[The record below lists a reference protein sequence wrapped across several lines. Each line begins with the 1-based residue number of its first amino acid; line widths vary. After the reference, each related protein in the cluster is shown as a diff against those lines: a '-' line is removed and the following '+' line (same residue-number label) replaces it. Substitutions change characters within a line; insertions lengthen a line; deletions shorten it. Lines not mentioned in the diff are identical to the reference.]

1 MFLSNNFFKFRRLFV
16 FALLGM
22 LGTMLASCDEASQED
37 QGNVYYERD
46 PIPTAEDLFC
56 SSPSEEDKV
65 AVEHSF
71 SPVDIST
78 GHLFLSA
85 VQLAEKAKLTGL
97 ESASIDLRDSSNE
110 LFELRNNNALH
121 IKDQQS
127 FLTNIQENRRE
138 ALLVLK
144 DSQGEYC
151 LLLSLQPESSSS
163 SPDGDSSTSDGS
175 PSSPDGDSS
184 TSDGSPSSPDGD
196 SSTSDGSPSSPDGDS
211 QVTLLA
217 EQPEFQLPYVWW
229 NRDSGKA
236 RTVFAGNIPH
246 INYIGKV
253 LTLTTDTPLNFEL
266 VSVSPAAWAN
276 FFGINEETGALYISD
291 QFADLSNVFN
301 VEKDKSSYGL
311 SQLDAE
317 YQKEGLPLPEQ
328 FVLTV
333 NVSLQDDSNSE
344 ETTHI
349 TVKMPK
355 FGNPDCSILDWDADL
370 EGWTEE
376 QVSTFQR
383 GICKH
388 LDYKVRP
395 RGKEFITDQAIL
407 NTLPGGLTQ
416 PKANYQVIF
425 RDEFNEEGGIEKL
438 DHRLWTARYSLAC
451 NQFRQEGGVIHLRV
465 ADDCR
470 SADAKGNLH
479 RRYPS
484 ITTAGK
490 FEYKYGYI
498 EARFNRV
505 PITGR
510 GVSFFSSWGSRPALF
525 SKSYRD
531 FMCRGNNPQAKRMRW
546 LTSRGVEMQH
556 LEFSKGPS
564 AWWLHHLIDPKRAR
578 NKCHTYSDGRGKGI
592 HSGLWWATHS
602 FVVSQEIVI
611 GVEWTP
617 AGYKGFINGEPYKG
631 WASIDPNIRK
641 FYEYGY
647 STPTNT
653 GILGYKFTDIP
664 NYNDEDPDNPP
675 CSQLGD
681 CIIDR
686 TVSHAYQDIGITMSA
701 NPAIGVSSQ
710 NWEDFAEIDYIRVFQ
725 PEDQYSDVEKTY
737 K

>member
-1 MFLSNNFFKFRRLFV
+1 M

-46 PIPTAEDLFC
+46 PIPTAQGLFC

-65 AVEHSF
+65 AVGHSF
-71 SPVDIST
+71 SLVDIST
-78 GHLFLSA
+78 GRLFLSA
-85 VQLAEKAKLTGL
+85 KQLAEKAKLTGL

-110 LFELRNNNALH
+110 LFELRNNNVLH
-121 IKDQQS
+121 IKDKQS

-144 DSQGEYC
+144 DSQDEYC
-151 LLLSLQPESSSS
+151 LLLSLQPESSS
-163 SPDGDSSTSDGS
+163 
-175 PSSPDGDSS
+175 SSPDGDSS

-229 NRDSGKA
+229 NQDSGKA

-253 LTLTTDTPLNFEL
+253 LTLTIDTPLNFEL

-470 SADAKGNLH
+470 SADAKGNNY

-546 LTSRGVEMQH
+546 LTSRGVEMEY
-556 LEFSKGPS
+556 LEISKGRF
-564 AWWLHHLIDPKRAR
+564 AWWVYHLIDPKRAHS
-578 NKCHTYSDGRGKGI
+578 NCHTYSDGRGKGI
-592 HSGLWWATHS
+592 HSGLWWATHDFRLLS
-602 FVVSQEIVI
+602 RQIVI

-617 AGYKGFINGEPYKG
+617 AGYKGFINGEPYRGYSKG
-631 WASIDPNIRK
+631 IGEFR
-641 FYEYGY
+641 EYGY
-647 STPTNT
+647 STETNT
-653 GILGYKFTDIP
+653 RIGGFEFTRIP
-664 NYNDEDPDNPP
+664 GAPSHVRSTSCNP
-675 CSQLGD
+675 SGV

-686 TVSHAYQDIGITMSA
+686 TVSHAYQNIGITMSA
-701 NPAIGVSSQ
+701 NPNIGVSSQ
-710 NWEDFAEIDYIRVFQ
+710 NWQDFAEIDYIRVFQ
-725 PEDQYSDVEKTY
+725 PEDQYRGVEKTY